1 VAFVG
6 AGFSAPAVPTWE
18 ELLKLLGE
26 EVQSFDA
33 KNQVN
38 ELLGKTGE
46 LGLFDREAAAQ
57 IIEED
62 LGVKFSAKLESAMV
76 SNNVDGMKLVEE
88 RSKLLN
94 SIPFQ
99 SIVTTNFDS
108 HLVGTSFS
116 DTDIHELLRPSGTG
130 WAEGTDWED
139 RKHTRPVVKIHGDI
153 ASFVKNNAKDDPLVF
168 SRSGYRRLLFEVP
181 NYQAVVRALLATRTI
196 LFIGFSFSDA
206 YLNLLRS
213 ETLSMFGNKYK
224 GEDSPDPAAYAI
236 VNDLSC
242 AQSKYLKQ
250 QEGIETIRYDSNTP
264 PDHAKFDSLL
274 TDLADKTSADKV
286 AAELLSGQNILWFDP
301 CPENNVK
308 ARKILEPRITDGGE
322 LKTVTEIPHAKKLLG
337 SKKYHLLITHWGHQK
352 PMVQNSSP
360 DSNAQILLR
369 HIRHEGIETPVIV
382 FASHEH
388 VNENRREAF
397 KLGAF
402 DFLFDWKPLFL
413 SIERLF
419 GEINLTDPTV

>member
-18 ELLKLLGE
+18 ELLKRLGSE
-26 EVQSFDA
+26 INSCGVKKDI
-33 KNQVN
+33 N
-38 ELLGKTGE
+38 ELLGKQGE

-57 IIEED
+57 IIEEE
-62 LGVKFSAKLESAMV
+62 LGDNFHATLESAMV
-76 SNNVDGMKLVEE
+76 SENRKGLKRVQE
-88 RSKLLN
+88 RTKLLN

-108 HLVGTSFS
+108 HLEGTSFS
-116 DTDIHELLRPSGTG
+116 NTCIHDLLRPSGTG
-130 WAEGTDWED
+130 WANGIAEKK
-139 RKHTRPVVKIHGDI
+139 RQHTRPVVKIHGDI
-153 ASFVKNNAKDDPLVF
+153 ARKDDPLVF
-168 SRSGYRRLLFEVP
+168 SRSGYRKLLFEVP
-181 NYQAVVRALLATRTI
+181 NYQAVVRSLLATRTI

-213 ETLSMFGNKYK
+213 ETLSMFGGKDK
-224 GEDSPDPAAYAI
+224 DKHKHKPVAYAI
-236 VNDLSC
+236 VNDLSD
-242 AQSKYLKQ
+242 AKSGYLLQ
-250 QEGIETIRYDSNTP
+250 QEAIETIRYRSNTP
-264 PDHAKFDSLL
+264 SDHKGFDRFLEE
-274 TDLADKTSADKV
+274 LADQTSADKV
-286 AAELLSGQNILWFDP
+286 AAKLLSEKKILWFDRNRK
-301 CPENNVK
+301 NNQE
-308 ARKILEPRITDGGE
+308 AIDILEPRIRDGRGE
-322 LKTVTEIPHAKKLLG
+322 LKIVTEMPEAKKLLG
-337 SKKYHLLITHWGHQK
+337 SKKYHLLITHWGHPD
-352 PMVQNSSP
+352 PMDPNSGP

-369 HIRHEGIETPVIV
+369 YIRHEGIETPVIV

-419 GEINLTDPTV
+419 GKIDLTNPNV